1 MTNARVTGLGG
12 LFFRS
17 RDPKGTIEWYRQ
29 HLGIDAA
36 DWGGVAFQWQD
47 KDTPTQTGYT
57 VWSAFPD
64 DTTYFEPAKQ
74 EFMMNFRVVG
84 LDEILAD
91 CRAQGVTVV
100 GEVDEQPNGRF
111 AWILDPEGRKI
122 ELWEPVPSK
131 DDPYLA

>member
-1 MTNARVTGLGG
+1 MSEARVTGLGG

-36 DWGGVAFQWQD
+36 DWGGLAFQWLEKD
-47 KDTPTQTGYT
+47 KPTETGYT
-57 VWSAFPD
+57 VWCAFAD
-64 DTTYFEPAKQ
+64 DTKYFEPAQQ

-84 LDEILAD
+84 LDRILNA
-91 CRAQGVTVV
+91 CREQGITIV
-100 GEVDEQPNGRF
+100 GDIDEQPNGRF

-131 DDPYLA
+131 DDPYLE